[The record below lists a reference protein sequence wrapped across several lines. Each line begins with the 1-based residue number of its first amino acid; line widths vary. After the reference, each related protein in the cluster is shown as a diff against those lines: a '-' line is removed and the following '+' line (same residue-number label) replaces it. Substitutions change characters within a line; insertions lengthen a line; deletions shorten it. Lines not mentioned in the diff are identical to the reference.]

1 MDFDGYLFLL
11 RSRSPLDRDRKKV
24 SEEKEDLFWKALIT
38 ANPSSPKRSNPDSKT
53 ADSSRQDLSGSAQF
67 ENLLKSGENSS
78 QVERITRLPDQDP
91 SDSQVDALWKVL
103 AKQANLDLE
112 SGSTKKKDPKPAP
125 TSYPNIS
132 TEVLRPGNYQLVVWD
147 ALTWVDSET
156 QVTHICRIEAS
167 IPQGEEFQ

>member
-1 MDFDGYLFLL
+1 M
-11 RSRSPLDRDRKKV
+11 DRDRKKV

-103 AKQANLDLE
+103 ASKLPFLKAKN
-112 SGSTKKKDPKPAP
+112 SSKS
-125 TSYPNIS
+125 SYEPYNI
-132 TEVLRPGNYQLVVWD
+132 L
-147 ALTWVDSET
+147 
-156 QVTHICRIEAS
+156 
-167 IPQGEEFQ
+167 